1 MKTAV
6 QKINRLLR
14 FYNFG
19 IVIILFFLITRLI
32 NLDKLPIFND
42 EAIYLDWGWKEIHY
56 KGELY
61 FSLFDGKQ
69 PMLMWVFGIFQNVF
83 KDPLIAGRAVSVI
96 TGFITL
102 IGIYLIS
109 RKIFNPRI
117 AYLSSLLYILIPIF
131 IFFDRQALM
140 ESAMCAIGVWLLYI
154 LMLSISNP
162 RIVYGI
168 LSGTLIGIGLFVKS
182 NAFLFFVAFL
192 ITSLYAIF
200 KSNNSK
206 FKFKFVIS
214 EMFGLFIAFVILH
227 PLTSQ
232 RDFGKII
239 EMNSRYAYSLS
250 EILGNFQQILLTNL
264 RSTSEILLWYL
275 NPIFLILIILG
286 LLFLVKDKIKYA
298 DYLII
303 WIISTLSVFLLFTKN
318 PSPRYIVSLLPLF
331 TLFIGFGINKLWETN
346 KKYGALPAIGLYMTI
361 YLAYTLVISPISYF
375 YIMGKLTP
383 NHSIQEYVQGWTS
396 GYGVKN
402 AYELVARFS
411 EKEQVKVVVRS
422 DSGNP
427 ESAIFAYTNGNENII
442 TSYLDFDCN
451 NSKAVFWRE
460 EKLPAYFIT
469 RGLQFEGR
477 EKCLKEIKKFYKP
490 YGNEFVGVYKINQ

>member
-1 MKTAV
+1 METAV
-6 QKINRLLR
+6 QNINRLLQ
-14 FYNFG
+14 FYKFE
-19 IVIILFFLITRLI
+19 IILILFFLITRLI

-83 KDPLIAGRAVSVI
+83 KDPLIAGRVVSVI

-117 AYLSSLLYILIPIF
+117 AYLSSLLYVLIPIF

-140 ESAMCAIGVWLLYI
+140 ESTMSTVGVWLFFFFI
-154 LMLSISNP
+154 LNISNP
-162 RIVYGI
+162 RKIYGLLSGI
-168 LSGTLIGIGLFVKS
+168 LVGVGLFVKS
-182 NAFLFFVAFL
+182 NAFLFVVAFVAVSF
-192 ITSLYAIF
+192 YAIYN
-200 KSNNSK
+200 SNKSK
-206 FKFKFVIS
+206 FKLEFFVSQIIGIIAS
-214 EMFGLFIAFVILH
+214 FIVLY

-250 EILGNFQQILLTNL
+250 EILGNFQQILLINL

-275 NPIFLILIILG
+275 NPIFLILVILG

-318 PSPRYIVSLLPLF
+318 SSPRYIVSILPLL
-331 TLFIGFGINKLWETN
+331 TLLIGFGINKLWETN
-346 KKYGALPAIGLYMTI
+346 KKYGALPAIGLYMTL

-375 YIMGKLTP
+375 YIMGRLTP

-402 AYELVARFS
+402 AYELVARVS
-411 EKEQVKVVVRS
+411 EKEQIKVVVRS

-451 NSKAVFWRE
+451 NSKAVFRGE